1 MQSQKDFYNFVNPFL
16 DKYNYDSLEFRR
28 EFHYSGNLGFRY
40 KKNST
45 VFKVWSPVVESIEIL
60 SYGFWT
66 EDYDIPVEPME
77 IWPMEYLEKGVWH
90 LKINADLHLLIYRFR
105 VTYDNGEQRT
115 CHDPYSI
122 ATTVNSGHSV
132 VLDLDRTQPENW
144 NQRRMDFTRSVDA
157 VIYEMSIRDF
167 TIYPDTD
174 IKHKG
179 KYLGLTETGRT
190 SYDGL
195 PVGLDYLTSLG
206 ITHVQLM
213 PFYDFVTVDEE
224 YPLMEYNWGYDPA
237 NYNVPDGSFA
247 TDPYNP
253 LVRIRE
259 VKEMIQ
265 ALHNKGLRVI
275 MDVVYNH
282 VYDVTTHPFT
292 ILVPGYYFRHRA
304 DGKLANG
311 TFCGNEIASER
322 SMVSK
327 YITDSVLYW
336 AREYNIDGFRFDLLG
351 ILDVFTVRT
360 VREQLDEIDPSIIM
374 LGEGWNMGDVL
385 PEVLR
390 STAARSQMLR
400 GIGFFNDQFRNSI
413 RGNVF
418 DKYTKGF
425 AAGGETDSDF
435 LNYVQL
441 SERYSRPGQM
451 VQYASAHDNY
461 TLFDQITSSLP
472 MRSFEEYERRQN
484 LANSMVL
491 LSQGVAFIHSGQ
503 EFMRTK
509 FGDPNSYNS
518 PDSTNQIVWSQ
529 TNRYSVDYFRALVK
543 FRKAY
548 QVFHYHTFND
558 ILKNVQVDFLSDHL
572 IKMRIHS
579 ENSHNI
585 DFWVFFNA
593 YEGFSPTLIDAGTYK
608 IYFADN
614 GYFIDEPR
622 ILELEE
628 GSNMINISPISTLVL
643 EKINGHTVPDVDVQ
657 ANGDF
662 NNS

>member
-1 MQSQKDFYNFVNPFL
+1 MQSQKDYYSFVNPYL
-16 DKYNYDSLEFRR
+16 EKYDYDSLEFRHDYH
-28 EFHYSGNLGFRY
+28 FSGTLGFVY
-40 KKNST
+40 KKNRT
-45 VFKVWSPVVESIEIL
+45 VFRVWSPVVKNVEIL
-60 SYGFWT
+60 SYGFWS
-66 EDYDIPVEPME
+66 EDYKIPVEPAA
-77 IWPMEYLEKGVWH
+77 IWPMEYIKQGVWH
-90 LKINADLHLLIYRFR
+90 LKIDTDLHLMIYRLR

-115 CHDPYSI
+115 CNDPYSI
-122 ATTVNSGHSV
+122 ATTVNSSHSV

-157 VIYEMSIRDF
+157 IIYEMSIRDF
-167 TIYPDTD
+167 TIYPETD
-174 IKHKG
+174 IEHKG

-190 SYDGL
+190 NRDGL

-213 PFYDFVTVDEE
+213 PFYDFETVNEE
-224 YPLMEYNWGYDPA
+224 HPSIEYNWGYDPA

-253 LVRIRE
+253 LTRIRE
-259 VKEMIQ
+259 VKEMVQ
-265 ALHNKGLRVI
+265 ALHDKGIRVI

-282 VYDVTTHPFT
+282 VYDVAAHPFT
-292 ILVPGYYFRHRA
+292 VLVPGYYFRHTA

-336 AREYNIDGFRFDLLG
+336 AREYNLDGFRFDLLG

-360 VREQLDEIDPSIIM
+360 IREQLDEIDPSIIM
-374 LGEGWNMGDVL
+374 LGEGWNLGDVL

-390 STAARSQMLR
+390 TTAARSHMFR

-418 DKYTKGF
+418 DKYKKGF

-435 LNYVQL
+435 LNYAL
-441 SERYSRPGQM
+441 LAERYFRPGQM
-451 VQYASAHDNY
+451 VQYAAAHDNY
-461 TLFDQITSSLP
+461 TLFDQIASSLP

-509 FGDPNSYNS
+509 FGNPNSYNS
-518 PDSTNQIVWSQ
+518 PDSVNQIVWSE

-543 FRKAY
+543 FRKEH
-548 QVFHYHTFND
+548 QVFHYRTFNE

-579 ENSHNI
+579 ENSHNV
-585 DFWVFFNA
+585 DFWVFFNS
-593 YEGFSPTLIDAGTYK
+593 YEGFSSTLIDAGIYK

-614 GYFIDEPR
+614 GYFVEEPR

-628 GSNMINISPISTLVL
+628 GSNRINISPLSTLVM
-643 EKINGHTVPDVDVQ
+643 EKINDYSAPDTDIEV
-657 ANGDF
+657 N
-662 NNS
+662 